1 MESVVHRS
9 NCYNIGSK
17 TFQNKGKPN
26 STNQTWA
33 LIITLY
39 HNIICACVRHL
50 MRECLCVSACC
61 IICPSNNFKKS
72 YIFFEFGFSL
82 ELLRPKNLF
91 WFFFSASCCCYSSKC
106 LRPIWNGFVCDCVSP
121 VCLSILYYTYY
132 TPHIT
137 YNTCITIMAHYRYYS
152 RVFYLSIIISL
163 PFVFCCSTRKTS
175 IIWFRCHR
183 VYEDMSLYHI
193 VILLWRHFFLVCALY
208 LNFLVDFIIFFFP
221 KENDESAM
229 LEIELYFSFS
239 FWRVRHVNKK
249 MIINTEKMKKKMKYT
264 SRLNRILLIFLY

>member
-1 MESVVHRS
+1 MKWV
-9 NCYNIGSK
+9 
-17 TFQNKGKPN
+17 
-26 STNQTWA
+26 
-33 LIITLY
+33 
-39 HNIICACVRHL
+39 CVRL
-50 MRECLCVSACC
+50 RVSCVSQH
-61 IICPSNNFKKS
+61 I
-72 YIFFEFGFSL
+72 
-82 ELLRPKNLF
+82 
-91 WFFFSASCCCYSSKC
+91 
-106 LRPIWNGFVCDCVSP
+106 
-121 VCLSILYYTYY
+121 ILYILYTTYY
-132 TPHIT
+132 I
-137 YNTCITIMAHYRYYS
+137 YTCITIMAHYRYYS

-264 SRLNRILLIFLY
+264 SRLNRILLIFLYQLLFLIYFNIYDTFDTTGRFITWPAMQFKKG